1 MSPLTKPFIKPT
13 SSNKLLDEKSPT
25 NQQGSPS
32 LGENSLVVAGVLI
45 IILIFIMSFILSRL
59 FV

>member
-1 MSPLTKPFIKPT
+1 LAAAWM
-13 SSNKLLDEKSPT
+13 
-25 NQQGSPS
+25 
-32 LGENSLVVAGVLI
+32 LI